1 MKLFIVATPLGN
13 LSDITLRAL
22 EVLKSVSLIACE
34 DTRVSQKLLSHYQIK
49 TKTIS
54 YHQHSSA
61 TKVDFLLDKLKEVEE
76 MALITDAGTPGISN
90 PGNLLIEAV
99 VKKFG
104 NDCEIIPIPGP
115 SAIIALLSVSGLP
128 TDSFLF
134 LGFVPHKKGKE
145 TMLKRIIESK
155 ETIIFYESTHRII
168 KTLEK
173 MNEMISLDTDKM
185 RRMVVG
191 RELTKKFET
200 IYRGTISQVLEK
212 LKMDITKGE
221 FVVILEGKK

>member
-1 MKLFIVATPLGN
+1 MKLYIVATPLGN
-13 LSDITLRAL
+13 LGDITLRAL
-22 EVLKSVSLIACE
+22 EVLKSVPLIACE
-34 DTRVSQKLLSHYQIK
+34 DTRVSQKLLSHYEIK
-49 TKTIS
+49 TKMIS
-54 YHQHSSA
+54 YHQHSTAS
-61 TKVDFLLDKLKEVEE
+61 KVDFLLNKLEQVEE
-76 MALITDAGTPGISN
+76 MAVITDAGTPGISD
-90 PGNLLIEAV
+90 PGNLLVEAV

-104 NDCEIIPIPGP
+104 NACEIIPIPGP

-168 KTLEK
+168 KTLQK
-173 MNEMISLDTDKM
+173 MKEMMPLGADNN

-200 IYRGTISQVLEK
+200 IYRGTINQVLEK
-212 LKMDITKGE
+212 LSMDITKGE